1 MKDCAKKI
9 SRTQTFSKLWV
20 VRKVWHFI
28 KREKKYMKY
37 WQIGQIVYSHFL
49 IENWKVKTFG
59 TITAYINIEKL
70 NERGKKRLNAKL
82 ERHLTRSHILLCEVF
97 AYIYI
102 YIYIWINMTLPL
114 VFKTGLWHSMVKTTD
129 TQILLV

>member
-59 TITAYINIEKL
+59 TITAHINIEKL

-102 YIYIWINMTLPL
+102 YIYIY
-114 VFKTGLWHSMVKTTD
+114 GLIWPFPSYSKQDFGIAWWRPQTRKSC
-129 TQILLV
+129 